1 LKLNDR
7 GKLEP
12 QMKADVLVLERDTL
26 ELKEV
31 IARGRRLL
39 RDGKPIGK
47 GTQE

>member
-1 LKLNDR
+1 
-7 GKLEP
+7 
-12 QMKADVLVLERDTL
+12 MKADVLVLERDTL